1 MDDRKEQERQKQ
13 PIFEPAKV
21 IAIGIASPAA
31 ALLTSRFG
39 VAGTLVGLALSA
51 MILTA
56 VADFLKVYL
65 ARTSQIAAQAA
76 TAKVPGVTKAPR
88 GWLARLF
95 GRKGHARQKAPHR
108 GFSRGGSS
116 LPPTWQRR
124 RRFLLAGRSVVAA
137 GISFVLAL
145 GLVTALELGAGK
157 SISCWAWEEC
167 AVESSSDDEGSENP
181 DEKSTLG
188 SVFGGVPTASS
199 DASGDRPA
207 TGPPQQQ
214 QSAPSSRAPEPAS
227 SRNPSEEAGS
237 EASGPA
243 GGDRWWD
250 QTEEEQQQDSSSSSE
265 SYEQQSPS
273 PSTTEEGQQREDPN
287 GGSSDRAN
295 QITGEPKIPSVPWTT

>member
-1 MDDRKEQERQKQ
+1 MDDRQNQERQKQ

-65 ARTSQIAAQAA
+65 ARTSQVAAHVA
-76 TAKVPGVTKAPR
+76 TAKVPRVTKAPR
-88 GWLARLF
+88 GLLARLF
-95 GRKGHARQKAPHR
+95 GRKGHPRQKAPHR

-116 LPPTWQRR
+116 LPPSWQRR

-145 GLVTALELGAGK
+145 GLVTALELRAGK
-157 SISCWAWEEC
+157 SLSCWAWEEC
-167 AVESSSDDEGSENP
+167 GAESSSGEEGSENP
-181 DEKSTLG
+181 DETSSTLG

-199 DASGDRPA
+199 DASGDQPA
-207 TGPPQQQ
+207 VGPPQ
-214 QSAPSSRAPEPAS
+214 QSAPSRSPEPGS
-227 SRNPSEEAGS
+227 SRPPSEA
-237 EASGPA
+237 A
-243 GGDRWWD
+243 GDRWWD
-250 QTEEEQQQDSSSSSE
+250 QTEEQQQQQDSYYYYSSSE
-265 SYEQQSPS
+265 GYEQQSPS
-273 PSTTEEGQQREDPN
+273 PSTTGEGQQREDPN
-287 GGSSDRAN
+287 GGSSNREN
-295 QITGEPKIPSVPWTT
+295 QKTGEPENPSVPWTT

>member
-1 MDDRKEQERQKQ
+1 VDDRQNQERQKQ

-65 ARTSQIAAQAA
+65 ARTSQVAAHVA
-76 TAKVPGVTKAPR
+76 TAKVSGVTKAPR
-88 GWLARLF
+88 GLLARLF
-95 GRKGHARQKAPHR
+95 GRKGHPRQKAPHR

-116 LPPTWQRR
+116 LPPTRQRR

-157 SISCWAWEEC
+157 SLSCWAWEEC
-167 AVESSSDDEGSENP
+167 AAESSSGEEGSENP
-181 DEKSTLG
+181 DETSSTLG

-199 DASGDRPA
+199 DASGDQPA
-207 TGPPQQQ
+207 AGPPQQR
-214 QSAPSSRAPEPAS
+214 SAPSRSPEPGS
-227 SRNPSEEAGS
+227 SRPPSEA
-237 EASGPA
+237 A
-243 GGDRWWD
+243 GDRWWD
-250 QTEEEQQQDSSSSSE
+250 QTEEQQQQQQDSYYYSSSE
-265 SYEQQSPS
+265 GYEQQSPS
-273 PSTTEEGQQREDPN
+273 PITTGEGQQREDPN
-287 GGSSDRAN
+287 GGSSNREN
-295 QITGEPKIPSVPWTT
+295 QKTGEPENPSVPWTT